1 MSPVVWIR
9 DARYRLVELV
19 RHHWGD
25 KSGDQLQHGIDEYV
39 GAATELAELRLKVSQ
54 LSARLHKLDPPPP
67 VCRDFGV
74 RFTGD

>member
-1 MSPVVWIR
+1 MSPATWIG

-25 KSGDQLQHGIDEYV
+25 ESGDHLHHAINDYL
-39 GAATELAELRLKVSQ
+39 GAAAELAALRLEARRM
-54 LSARLHKLDPPPP
+54 SARLYELDPPPP